1 MNQDQLDV
9 LNITQQTLR
18 GVVIALLAMH
28 PDRAGAVAS
37 ALKAFAESGGIA
49 PMSHQMLL
57 DLAAG
62 VSAVA
67 PGPGGS
73 H

>member
-18 GVVIALLAMH
+18 GVVIALLAMQ
-28 PDRAGAVAS
+28 PERAGAVAA
-37 ALKAFAESGGIA
+37 ALTVFADSGGIA
-49 PMSHQMLL
+49 PMSRQMLL

-62 VSAVA
+62 VSAVV
-67 PGPGGS
+67 PGPGGE